1 MAFSLIIAA
10 SFANSE
16 ICQRNNKAIPA
27 ISISK
32 TKRQN
37 KGASIF
43 GIFFASSHL
52 QKGKKMVARIVPIN
66 TGMKKSLPKY
76 SPAKIR
82 NNSSNFLVNGEDEPT
97 MALYYFTMN
106 PHLI

>member
-1 MAFSLIIAA
+1 MAA

-16 ICQRNNKAIPA
+16 ICHRNNNATPA

-37 KGASIF
+37 KGANNL
-43 GIFFASSHL
+43 GIFIPSSHL

-66 TGMKKSLPKY
+66 NGMKKSLPKY
-76 SPAKIR
+76 NPAKIR

-97 MALYYFTMN
+97 MTIY
-106 PHLI
+106 